1 MALTATQLEG
11 MRDALQ
17 AAIYSGVRSV
27 SFADRRTD
35 YASVDEMRKALA
47 DLNNQIAAQTATPV
61 RTSYAAFTR

>member
-1 MALTATQLEG
+1 MALTATQLES

-27 SFADRRTD
+27 SYADRRTD

-47 DLNNQIAAQTATPV
+47 DLNNQIAAQSSTPI
-61 RTSYAAFTR
+61 RTSYATFTK